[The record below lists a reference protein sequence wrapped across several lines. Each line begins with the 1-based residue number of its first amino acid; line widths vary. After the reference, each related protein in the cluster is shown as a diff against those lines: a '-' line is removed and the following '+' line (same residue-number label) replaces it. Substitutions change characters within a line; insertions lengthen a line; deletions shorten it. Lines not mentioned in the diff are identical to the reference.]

1 MTDVTVRTFQSSE
14 WPLYRALRLRALRE
28 SPDAFSTLHAEAA
41 ARSDSE
47 WRDRMAAMSSRHDLP
62 LLAEVGGNPAGIV
75 WARIDPSTPRSAQLY
90 QMWVAPECRG
100 LGIGRKLL
108 ETAIEWA
115 TANGARS
122 MALGVTVGNSPARR
136 LYDGAGFVPIGAPEP
151 LRPNSDLEVQNMQRT
166 LAR

>member
-1 MTDVTVRTFQSSE
+1 MTDLTIRSFQPSE

-41 ARSDSE
+41 ARPE
-47 WRDRMAAMSSRHDLP
+47 RAWRDRMAAMSSRYDLP
-62 LLAEVGGNPAGIV
+62 LIAEIGGNPAGIV
-75 WARIDPSTPRSAQLY
+75 WAHIDPSTEDAAQLY

-100 LGIGRKLL
+100 RGIGRALL
-108 ETAIEWA
+108 DTAIEWA

-136 LYDGAGFVPIGAPEP
+136 LYEAAGFAPVGAPEP
-151 LRPNSDLEVQNMQRT
+151 LRPNSDLEVQNMQRP
-166 LAR
+166 LPA